1 MLNEKNISIKK
12 GQVPMEDWTN
22 WQWQVKNSICTIDA
36 LKEQLP
42 LDEQEEKQ
50 IGQCLERLKMRIT
63 PYYLSLVDENDP
75 RDPIRLQCVPQTY
88 ELSGCPEESL
98 DCLHEE
104 ESSPVPGLVHR
115 YPDRVLFLAT
125 SSCYMYCRHCTRR
138 HFVSK
143 APNVDMKQQ
152 YDRCFAYIREHTEVR
167 DVLVSGGDPLTLPE
181 ETLEYILR
189 GIREIKHVEMIRI
202 GSRVPVVLPFRI
214 TDSLCSMLEKYH
226 PLWLNTH
233 FNHPREV
240 TEEAKQACA
249 KLVSH
254 GIPLNNQSVLLAGVN
269 DSVEVMKEL
278 VHKLMAARVRPYYLY
293 ECDLVEGLG
302 HFRTPV
308 SKGIEIIEG
317 LRGWTTGMAVPTF
330 VIDTPGGKGKVPVQP
345 EYVVEAHPDHLILR
359 NYENIK
365 INYSLK

>member
-1 MLNEKNISIKK
+1 MR
-12 GQVPMEDWTN
+12 
-22 WQWQVKNSICTIDA
+22 NSVCSVQA

-50 IGQCLERLKMRIT
+50 LEQCLKRLKMRIT
-63 PYYLSLVDENDP
+63 PYYLSLVDATDLK
-75 RDPIRLQCVPQTY
+75 DPIRLQCVPQTY

-104 ESSPVPGLVHR
+104 DNSPVPGLVHR

-125 SSCYMYCRHCTRR
+125 SSCCMYCRHCTRR

-143 APNVDMKQQ
+143 APDVDMKQQ
-152 YDRCFAYIREHTEVR
+152 YDRCFQYIRERKEIR
-167 DVLVSGGDPLTLPE
+167 DVLVSGGDPLTLPD

-189 GIREIKHVEMIRI
+189 GLREIEHVEMIRI

-214 TDSLCSMLEKYH
+214 TDELCAMIGKYH
-226 PLWLNTH
+226 PVWLNTH

-249 KLVSH
+249 RLLAH

-269 DSVEVMKEL
+269 DTVEVMREL

-317 LRGWTTGMAVPTF
+317 LHGWTTGMAVPTF
-330 VIDTPGGKGKVPVQP
+330 VIDTPGGKGKVPIQP
-345 EYVVEAHPDHLILR
+345 EYVVETQPDKFVLR
-359 NYENIK
+359 NYQNEK
-365 INYSLK
+365 IVYSLKK